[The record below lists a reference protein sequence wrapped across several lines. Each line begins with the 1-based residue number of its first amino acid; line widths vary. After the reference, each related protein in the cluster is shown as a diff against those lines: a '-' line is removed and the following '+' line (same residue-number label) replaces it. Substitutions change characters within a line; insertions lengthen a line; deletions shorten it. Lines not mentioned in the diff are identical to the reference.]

1 MTTKKHLSP
10 DAFIR
15 PAMVELNID
24 FQDEALFWKFVREKA
39 DRIDVLWAE
48 FLEKEALDRLLARK
62 PSLHTL
68 IRHTSLSNRTKNA
81 LGRGHLETVG
91 QLAQY
96 SPDEIRRLPGLG
108 KGVLQ
113 EITDY
118 MAALEAHLRI
128 LE

>member
-48 FLEKEALDRLLARK
+48 FLEKEALDRLLART
-62 PSLHTL
+62 PSLRTL
-68 IRHTSLSNRTKNA
+68 IKHTSLSTRTMNA
-81 LGRGHLETVG
+81 LERNHMETVG

-96 SPDEIRRLPGLG
+96 SPAEIRRFR
-108 KGVLQ
+108 GVGEGTIA
-113 EITDY
+113 EITEY
-118 MAALEAHLRI
+118 MAIIGFPLLI
-128 LE
+128 QK